1 MDALLALGLFLDL
14 LVGGA
19 QGHMIKHG
27 PGEVLNNT
35 RNLASYNY
43 IKIVIIH
50 SLVPSQHN

>member
-1 MDALLALGLFLDL
+1 MLALGLFLDL

-35 RNLASYNY
+35 RNLASFNY